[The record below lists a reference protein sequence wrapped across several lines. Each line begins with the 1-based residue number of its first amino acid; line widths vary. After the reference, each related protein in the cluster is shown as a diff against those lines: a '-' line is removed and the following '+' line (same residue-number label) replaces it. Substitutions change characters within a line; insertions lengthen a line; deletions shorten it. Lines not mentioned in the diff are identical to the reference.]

1 MSTTSQKVL
10 KILKNAGG
18 EYVSGEKI
26 AQTLGVTRCSV
37 WKAVLQLKKEGN
49 MIYSV
54 TNKGYCLSFSPELI
68 EAESI
73 KANLPREFDGVDIRV
88 IDKTESTNSVLRSL
102 ADAGAP
108 SGTVVIAREQTAGRG
123 RQGKSFVSE
132 RDCGVYMSMLVRP
145 ELPAEDIAFVTT
157 LTGVAV
163 CKAINSSTEL
173 SPKIKWTND
182 IVANG
187 KKVGGILT
195 ELTMNMETGKPDYCV
210 VGVGVNCVTPLG
222 GYDREIRNI
231 AGSIGELSGSEPD
244 PNRVAAAIIEH
255 FYTAYFGSEPIAFGE
270 NDITNWQRGY
280 IIDEARDLS
289 AVLGQEIE
297 VVAGERIFRGTA
309 IDISGEG
316 SLIVSCEGEF
326 KEFRF
331 GEVHVVL

>member
-18 EYVSGEKI
+18 EFVSGEKI
-26 AQTLGVTRCSV
+26 AQAIGVTRCSV

-54 TNKGYCLSFSPELI
+54 TNKGYSLSFSPELI

-73 KANLPREFDGVDIRV
+73 KANLPRGFDGVSIKV
-88 IDKTESTNSVLRSL
+88 VDKTESTNSLLRSL

-145 ELPAEDIAFVTT
+145 NLPAADIAFVTT

-163 CKAINSSTEL
+163 CKAVNSATQL

-182 IVANG
+182 IVADG
-187 KKVGGILT
+187 KKLGGILT

-210 VGVGVNCVTPLG
+210 VGVGVNCVTPPG
-222 GYDREIRNI
+222 GYDKEIRSI

-255 FYTAYFGSEPIAFGE
+255 FYTAYFGSEPIAFGDRDE
-270 NDITNWQRGY
+270 TNWQRGY

-289 AVLGQEIE
+289 AILGQEIE
-297 VVAGERIFRGTA
+297 VAVGDRRFSGIA
-309 IDISGEG
+309 IDISAEG
-316 SLIVSCEGEF
+316 SLILSCDGEF

-331 GEVHVVL
+331 GEVHVML